1 VGFYDKNSS
10 VSFNISPHADSSSML
25 EPFPGSQEQYVGKDF
40 IEVQRLDDF
49 MKRES
54 IKKIDFLK
62 IDVEGVEKELLIG
75 GIETLKHR
83 VDNLFIEIS
92 LSKKGIYSS
101 NYIDVLKLINT
112 AGFALVQI
120 WENENFFF
128 TKLIRD

>member
-1 VGFYDKNSS
+1 
-10 VSFNISPHADSSSML
+10 ML